1 MFNRTDTVNWRRM
14 QFSGEH
20 HRNQTIP
27 KRLASVRESV
37 QQAKSESDNG
47 NMAAS
52 EWSDMGSRDM
62 DCIGRM
68 AMRLSEWEYR
78 KLGSFGIDGYVA
90 KVAKT
95 ERK

>member
-1 MFNRTDTVNWRRM
+1 LAQNAKHCRGD
-14 QFSGEH
+14 

-52 EWSDMGSRDM
+52 EWSDMGSAT

-68 AMRLSEWEYR
+68 AMRLSEREYR

-90 KVAKT
+90 RVAKT
-95 ERK
+95 ERARRNQRANH